1 MEDYLS
7 QLNESQRQAVECTE
21 GPVMIIAGAGSGKT
35 RVLTYRVAH
44 LMQKGIDPFNILSLT
59 FTNKAAREMKNRISA
74 LTGDEARN
82 LWMGTFHSVFAR
94 ILRVEAHRLGFPSN
108 FTIYDSDDSKSLI
121 RTILR
126 EQNLDDKVYKPSM
139 VLNRISS
146 AKNNLMSYAE
156 YAENAELINDDRLSG
171 KPHLAAIF
179 ELYTKRCFKAGA
191 MDFDDLLYFTYMLLK
206 NFPDELNKYQHKFK
220 YIMVDEFQDTNFVQ
234 YMIVRKIAA
243 LNENICVVGD
253 DAQSI
258 YAFRGA
264 NIQNIL
270 SFEKDYPDLNI
281 FKLEQNYRSTKNIV
295 NAANSVILN
304 NRNQLRKE
312 VWTENDHG
320 TKIKVLRALSDN
332 EEGSIV
338 ANSIFHDK
346 MNYQLHNK
354 DFAILYRTN
363 AQSRSM
369 EEALRRMNIPYRI
382 YGGLSFYSRKEIK
395 DVLAYFRLTINPNDE
410 EALKR
415 VINYPARGIGQTSV
429 DKLVVAADQ
438 TGKSIWE
445 VLENIHTISTGIA
458 TNTREKIADFV
469 SMIKSFQVMM
479 KSHNAYDLAS
489 HIANTT
495 GLLRELYNDKTPEG
509 LAHYENI
516 QELLN
521 GIKEFTTAEN
531 FSSGINLPT
540 AEPFSEITDELPDY
554 EITKLPEIPIN
565 PPNDQLKSLDL
576 YMQDIALLTD
586 AENKDDGDNN
596 KVSLMTIHSAKGL
609 EFKEVFVV
617 GLEENL
623 FPSQM
628 SMLSR
633 ADLEEERRLF
643 YVAMTRAEKML
654 TLTYAVSR
662 YRWGNLIG
670 CEPSRFLEEV
680 HPDFIEF
687 SNVSK
692 KQQNE
697 TSWGSFD
704 DDFSQSRLNNQR
716 KANFQQKNPL
726 MPKNNFTPIYKAYK
740 PASAASAEND
750 FVADDPSQIVIGMEV
765 EHQKFGTGKVIN
777 LEGNFPDNKATVFF
791 PAEGN
796 KQLLLKYAKL
806 KIVK

>member
-1 MEDYLS
+1 
-7 QLNESQRQAVECTE
+7 
-21 GPVMIIAGAGSGKT
+21 
-35 RVLTYRVAH
+35 
-44 LMQKGIDPFNILSLT
+44 
-59 FTNKAAREMKNRISA
+59 
-74 LTGDEARN
+74 
-82 LWMGTFHSVFAR
+82 
-94 ILRVEAHRLGFPSN
+94 
-108 FTIYDSDDSKSLI
+108 
-121 RTILR
+121 
-126 EQNLDDKVYKPSM
+126 
-139 VLNRISS
+139 
-146 AKNNLMSYAE
+146 
-156 YAENAELINDDRLSG
+156 SG
-171 KPHLAAIF
+171 KPQLAAIF

-191 MDFDDLLYFTYMLLK
+191 MDFDDLLYHTYMLLK

-220 YIMVDEFQDTNFVQ
+220 YVMVDEFQDTNFVQ

-270 SFEKDYPDLNI
+270 SFEKDYPDLHV

-312 VWTENDHG
+312 VWTDNDHG
-320 TKIKVLRALSDN
+320 AKIKVLRALSDN

-338 ANSIFHDK
+338 ANSIFQDK
-346 MNYQLHNK
+346 MNHQLHNK

-369 EEALRRMNIPYRI
+369 EEALRRINVPYRI

-395 DVLAYFRLTINPNDE
+395 DLLAYFRLTINPNDE

-415 VINYPARGIGQTSV
+415 VINYPARGIGQASV

-438 TGKSIWE
+438 SEKSIWE
-445 VLENIHTISTGIA
+445 VLENIHTVTTGIA

-469 SMIKSFQVMM
+469 SMIKSFRVMM
-479 KSHNAYDLAS
+479 KTHNAYDLAS
-489 HIANTT
+489 YIANTT
-495 GLLRELYNDKTPEG
+495 GILRDLYNDKSPEG
-509 LAHYENI
+509 LGHYENI

-521 GIKEFTTAEN
+521 GIKEFTTAANYE
-531 FSSGINLPT
+531 SGTNLPNE
-540 AEPFSEITDELPDY
+540 EPFSQNADELPNY
-554 EITKLPEIPIN
+554 PITQLPDQPIN
-565 PPNDQLKSLDL
+565 QSTTQPINQSAKSLDL

-687 SNVSK
+687 TNISK
-692 KQQNE
+692 KQESE
-697 TSWGSFD
+697 TSWGSFHD

-716 KANFQQKNPL
+716 KSNYQPKKPL
-726 MPKNNFTPIYKAYK
+726 KNNFVPLAKAQK
-740 PASAASAEND
+740 SSSATVEND
-750 FVADDPSQIVIGMEV
+750 FVADDPSQIVVGMEV
-765 EHQKFGTGKVIN
+765 EHQKFGTGKVIH

>member
-1 MEDYLS
+1 MFS
-7 QLNESQRQAVECTE
+7 SWSK
-21 GPVMIIAGAGSGKT
+21 II
-35 RVLTYRVAH
+35 V
-44 LMQKGIDPFNILSLT
+44 P
-59 FTNKAAREMKNRISA
+59 
-74 LTGDEARN
+74 
-82 LWMGTFHSVFAR
+82 
-94 ILRVEAHRLGFPSN
+94 
-108 FTIYDSDDSKSLI
+108 
-121 RTILR
+121 
-126 EQNLDDKVYKPSM
+126 
-139 VLNRISS
+139 
-146 AKNNLMSYAE
+146 
-156 YAENAELINDDRLSG
+156 
-171 KPHLAAIF
+171 
-179 ELYTKRCFKAGA
+179 
-191 MDFDDLLYFTYMLLK
+191 
-206 NFPDELNKYQHKFK
+206 
-220 YIMVDEFQDTNFVQ
+220 
-234 YMIVRKIAA
+234 
-243 LNENICVVGD
+243 
-253 DAQSI
+253 
-258 YAFRGA
+258 
-264 NIQNIL
+264 
-270 SFEKDYPDLNI
+270 
-281 FKLEQNYRSTKNIV
+281 KNIV
-295 NAANSVILN
+295 SAANSVILN

-312 VWTENDHG
+312 VWTDNDHG
-320 TKIKVLRALSDN
+320 AKIKVLRALSDN

-338 ANSIFHDK
+338 ANSIFQEK
-346 MNYQLHNK
+346 MNHQLHNK

-369 EEALRRMNIPYRI
+369 EEALRRINIPYRI

-415 VINYPARGIGQTSV
+415 VINYPSRGIGQTSI

-438 TGKSIWE
+438 SGKSIWE
-445 VLENIHTISTGIA
+445 VLENIHSVTTGIA

-469 SMIKSFQVMM
+469 SMIKSFRVMM

-495 GLLRELYNDKTPEG
+495 GILRDLYNDKTPEG
-509 LAHYENI
+509 LGHYENI

-521 GIKEFTTAEN
+521 GIKEFSTATNYE
-531 FSSGINLPT
+531 SGINLP
-540 AEPFSEITDELPDY
+540 AQEPFSGIADELPSQ
-554 EITKLPEIPIN
+554 PIN
-565 PPNDQLKSLDL
+565 QSTKSLDL

-662 YRWGNLIG
+662 YRWGNLAG

-687 SNVSK
+687 TPISK
-692 KQQNE
+692 KQE
-697 TSWGSFD
+697 SESSWGSFHD

-716 KANFQQKNPL
+716 KSNFQPKKAL
-726 MPKNNFTPIYKAYK
+726 KNNFVPLAKAQK
-740 PASAASAEND
+740 SSSATVEND
-750 FVADDPSQIVIGMEV
+750 FVADDPSQIVVGMEV
-765 EHQKFGTGKVIN
+765 EHQKFGTGKVIH

>member
-1 MEDYLS
+1 MEDYLND
-7 QLNESQRQAVECTE
+7 LNESQRQAVECTE

-44 LMQKGIDPFNILSLT
+44 LMKKAIDPFNILALT
-59 FTNKAAREMKNRISA
+59 FTNKAAREMKNRISLLA
-74 LTGDEARN
+74 GGEARN

-94 ILRVEAHRLGFPSN
+94 ILRVEAHRLGFPNN
-108 FTIYDSDDSKSLI
+108 FSIYDTDDSKSLI

-139 VLNRISS
+139 VLSRISS
-146 AKNNLMSYAE
+146 AKNNLMSYVD
-156 YAENAELINDDRLSG
+156 YAANVELINDDRLSG
-171 KPHLAAIF
+171 KPQLATIF
-179 ELYTKRCFKAGA
+179 EFYTKRCFKAGA
-191 MDFDDLLYFTYMLLK
+191 MDFDDLLYHTYMLLK

-220 YIMVDEFQDTNFVQ
+220 YILVDEFQDTNYVQ
-234 YMIVRKIAA
+234 YMIVRKMAA
-243 LNENICVVGD
+243 MSENICVVGD

-270 SFEKDYPDLNI
+270 SFEKDYPDLNV

-295 NAANSVILN
+295 NSANSVILN

-312 VWTENDHG
+312 VWTDNDKG
-320 TKIKVLRALSDN
+320 EKIKVLRALSDN

-338 ANSIFHDK
+338 ANCIFTDK
-346 MNYQLHNK
+346 MNHQLHNR

-369 EEALRRMNIPYRI
+369 EEALRRISIPYRI

-395 DVLAYFRLTINPNDE
+395 DLLAYFRLTINPVDE

-415 VINYPARGIGQTSV
+415 VINYPARGIGQTSI

-438 TGKSIWE
+438 NGKSIWE
-445 VLENIHTISTGIA
+445 ILENIHTVQTGIA
-458 TNTREKIADFV
+458 SNTREKIADFV
-469 SMIKSFQVMM
+469 SMIKSFHVMM
-479 KSHNAYDLAS
+479 KTHNAYDLAS
-489 HIANTT
+489 YIANTT
-495 GLLRELYNDKTPEG
+495 GILRELYNDKTPESVS
-509 LAHYENI
+509 HYENI

-521 GIKEFTTAEN
+521 GIKEFTTSAN
-531 FSSGINLPT
+531 TSTIDLPPV
-540 AEPFSEITDELPDY
+540 EPLSEDDTEL
-554 EITKLPEIPIN
+554 TNQPIN
-565 PPNDQLKSLDL
+565 QPTQTLNL

-586 AENKDDGDNN
+586 AENKDDGDND
-596 KVSLMTIHSAKGL
+596 KVALMTIHSAKGL

-628 SMLSR
+628 SLLSR
-633 ADLEEERRLF
+633 TDLEEERRLF
-643 YVAMTRAEKML
+643 YVAMTRAEKRL
-654 TLTYAVSR
+654 ILTYAVSR

-680 HPDFIEF
+680 HPDYIEF
-687 SNVSK
+687 ANIPK
-692 KQQNE
+692 KHDPE
-697 TSWGSFD
+697 TSSWGSFHD
-704 DDFSQSRLNNQR
+704 DGFSQSRLNNQR
-716 KANFQQKNPL
+716 KTNFQQKKPAT
-726 MPKNNFTPIYKAYK
+726 PKNFTPLHRAQK
-740 PASAASAEND
+740 PASASFAND

-765 EHQKFGTGKVIN
+765 EHQKFGTGKVIH